1 MSGTNEVDSPPK
13 KLVNVRENSYLFSR
27 PEGFDGNN
35 EIGTMIASSI
45 LLILSRNVWI
55 LLVSIV

>member
-13 KLVNVRENSYLFSR
+13 KLANVRENSYLFSR

-35 EIGTMIASSI
+35 EIGTIIASSI
-45 LLILSRNVWI
+45 LLKLSN
-55 LLVSIV
+55 SS